1 MSSKSIYA
9 RLYALASGIM
19 LTLVFQAASAQQSSK
34 SLSLDEAISLS
45 IQNSKQLKVSH
56 ARMDDANASVKTAY
70 ERQLPDVS
78 VSGSYLRV
86 LQPNIDLKLKTGDNN
101 GGSNPDPGTKSE
113 MPKVN
118 SAAYGIASVSVPVFA
133 GMMIQ
138 SGKEAARYLAVA
150 AKLDADKDKE
160 DVIQNTI
167 AAYSNLYKATEAVEL
182 VKENV
187 KQSAQRVGD
196 FSNLEK
202 NGLLARNDLLKAELQ
217 QSNYELA
224 LMDAENSLKVA
235 NLNMDIMLGLP
246 DNTALQLDTTVFKVG
261 NNMDSRGVA
270 EFEQLAYQ
278 HRKDA
283 AAISAREH
291 AANAG
296 VKGAKGEY
304 YPSLA
309 VTGGYIAAYI
319 PNVLTITNA
328 VNAGV
333 GLKYNLSS
341 LWKTG
346 SKVASAKAQ
355 LAEVQANESK
365 LTDAI
370 HLDVYQSYENY
381 LLSHKKMD
389 TYIKAIEQSE
399 ENYRITK
406 NKHDNN
412 LATTTDLLDADVAN
426 LQSHLN
432 YAFAKADALV
442 AYNKLLQAAGLLDN
456 SNK

>member
-1 MSSKSIYA
+1 MNSKSIYA
-9 RLYALASGIM
+9 RLYALASGIL
-19 LTLVFQAASAQQSSK
+19 LTLILQTASAQQSVK
-34 SLSLDEAISLS
+34 PLSLNEAISLS
-45 IQNSKQLKVSH
+45 IQNSKQLRVSH
-56 ARMDDANASVKTAY
+56 ARVDEANASVKTAY

-78 VSGSYLRV
+78 ISGSYLR
-86 LQPNIDLKLKTGDNN
+86 LTQPNIDLKLNT
-101 GGSNPDPGTKSE
+101 GGSNSNPGSKSAF
-113 MPKVN
+113 PTVN
-118 SAAYGIASVSVPVFA
+118 SAAYGSANLSVPIFA

-138 SGKEAARYLAVA
+138 SGKESARYLAQA
-150 AKLDADKDKE
+150 AKLDVDKDRE
-160 DVIQNTI
+160 DIIQNTI
-167 AAYSNLYKATEAVEL
+167 AAYSNLYKSKAAVSL
-182 VKENV
+182 VEENI
-187 KQSAQRVGD
+187 KQSTQRVNE
-196 FSNLEK
+196 FSNKEK
-202 NGLLARNDLLKAELQ
+202 NGLLPRNDLLKAELQ
-217 QSNYELA
+217 LSNYQLA
-224 LMDAENSLKVA
+224 LMDAENNQKIA

-246 DNTALQLDTTVFKVG
+246 DNTLLQVDTTIFKVD
-261 NNMDSRGVA
+261 NNIDARNAS

-278 HRKDA
+278 NRKDA
-283 AAISAREH
+283 AALNARER
-291 AANAG
+291 AAYAG

-304 YPSLA
+304 YPSVAL
-309 VTGGYIAAYI
+309 TGGYIAAYI
-319 PNVLTITNA
+319 PNVITITNA
-328 VNAGV
+328 VMGGV

-346 SKVASAKAQ
+346 SKVAGAKAQ
-355 LAEVQANESK
+355 LAEVQANEAK
-365 LTDAI
+365 LVDGI

-432 YAFAKADALV
+432 YAYAKADALV

-456 SNK
+456 NNK

>member
-1 MSSKSIYA
+1 MNSRSIYT
-9 RLYALASGIM
+9 RLYALASGIL
-19 LTLVFQAASAQQSSK
+19 LTFFYQSASAQESVK
-34 SLSLDEAISLS
+34 PLSLNEAISLS
-45 IQNSKQLKVSH
+45 IQNSKQLKVSQ
-56 ARMDDANASVKTAY
+56 AKVDEATASLKTAN

-78 VSGSYLRV
+78 ISGSYLR
-86 LQPNIDLKLKTGDNN
+86 LTEPNIDLKLNMGS
-101 GGSNPDPGTKSE
+101 GGSGGSKPA

-118 SAAYGIASVSVPVFA
+118 SAAYGMANVSVPIFA

-138 SGKEAARYLAVA
+138 SGKESARYLAQA
-150 AKLDADKDKE
+150 ARLDVDKDKE

-167 AAYSNLYKATEAVEL
+167 AAYSNLYKAKEAVKL
-182 VKENV
+182 VQENI
-187 KQSAQRVGD
+187 KQSDERVRE
-196 FSNLEK
+196 FSNKEK

-217 QSNYELA
+217 QSNYQLA
-224 LMDAENSLKVA
+224 LMDAENNLKIS

-246 DNTALQLDTTVFKVG
+246 DNTAIQVDTTIFKTDSNV
-261 NNMDSRGVA
+261 DSRGVA

-283 AAISAREH
+283 ASLNAREK
-291 AANAG
+291 AALAG

-304 YPSLA
+304 FPSLA
-309 VTGGYIAAYI
+309 VTGGYVAAYI

-328 VNAGV
+328 VMGGV

-346 SKVASAKAQ
+346 SKVSGAKAQ
-355 LAEVQANESK
+355 LAQVQANEQK
-365 LTDAI
+365 LVDGI
-370 HLDVYQSYENY
+370 HLDVNQSYENY

-389 TYIKAIEQSE
+389 TYIKAIEQAE

-412 LATTTDLLDADVAN
+412 LATTTDLLDADVAK
-426 LQSHLN
+426 LQAHLN
-432 YAFAKADALV
+432 YAYAKADALV
-442 AYNKLLQAAGLLDN
+442 AYNKLLQAAGILE
-456 SNK
+456 STNK

>member
-1 MSSKSIYA
+1 MNSKSIYA
-9 RLYALASGIM
+9 RLYALASGIL
-19 LTLVFQAASAQQSSK
+19 LTFFFQTASAQQSVK
-34 SLSLDEAISLS
+34 PLSLNEAISLS

-56 ARMDDANASVKTAY
+56 AKVDQATASLKEAN

-78 VSGSYLRV
+78 VSGSYLR
-86 LQPNIDLKLKTGDNN
+86 LTQPNIDLKLKLGDDN
-101 GGSNPDPGTKSE
+101 GGTKSE
-113 MPKVN
+113 SPKVN
-118 SAAYGIASVSVPVFA
+118 QAAYGIASVSVPIFA
-133 GMMIQ
+133 GGLIQ
-138 SGKEAARYLAVA
+138 SGKESARYLAEA
-150 AKLDADKDKE
+150 ARLDVDKDKE

-167 AAYSNLYKATEAVEL
+167 AAYSNLYKAKAAVALVQENIRQSDER
-182 VKENV
+182 VKE
-187 KQSAQRVGD
+187 
-196 FSNLEK
+196 FSNKEK

-217 QSNYELA
+217 QSNYQLA
-224 LMDAENSLKVA
+224 LMDAENNLKIA

-246 DNTALQLDTTVFKVG
+246 DNTTIQVDSAIFKV
-261 NNMDSRGVA
+261 DSNVDGRGVA

-278 HRKDA
+278 NRKDA
-283 AAISAREH
+283 ASLSAREK

-296 VKGAKGEY
+296 IKGAKADY

-309 VTGGYIAAYI
+309 VTGGYIAAYV

-333 GLKYNLSS
+333 GLKYNLGS

-346 SKVASAKAQ
+346 SKVAGAKAK
-355 LAEVQANESK
+355 LAEVQANEAK
-365 LTDAI
+365 VVDNI

-432 YAFAKADALV
+432 YAYAKADALV
-442 AYNKLLQAAGLLDN
+442 AYNKLLQAAGILD
-456 SNK
+456 SNNK

>member
-1 MSSKSIYA
+1 MNSKSIYT
-9 RLYALASGIM
+9 RLYALASGIL
-19 LTLVFQAASAQQSSK
+19 LTFFFQTASAQQSVK
-34 SLSLDEAISLS
+34 PLSLNEAISLS

-56 ARMDDANASVKTAY
+56 AKVDQATASLKEAN

-78 VSGSYLRV
+78 VSGSYLR
-86 LQPNIDLKLKTGDNN
+86 LTQPNIDMKLKLGDDSN
-101 GGSNPDPGTKSE
+101 GGTKSE
-113 MPKVN
+113 SPKVN
-118 SAAYGIASVSVPVFA
+118 SAAYGIASVSVPIFA
-133 GMMIQ
+133 GGLIQ
-138 SGKEAARYLAVA
+138 SGKESARYLAEA
-150 AKLDADKDKE
+150 ARLDVDKDRE

-167 AAYSNLYKATEAVEL
+167 AAYSNLYKAKAAVALVQENIRQSDER
-182 VKENV
+182 VKE
-187 KQSAQRVGD
+187 
-196 FSNLEK
+196 FSNKEK

-217 QSNYELA
+217 QSNYQLA
-224 LMDAENSLKVA
+224 LMDAENNLKIA

-246 DNTALQLDTTVFKVG
+246 DNTMIQVDSTVFKVDDKVDG
-261 NNMDSRGVA
+261 RGVA

-278 HRKDA
+278 NRKDA
-283 AAISAREH
+283 ASLTAREK

-296 VKGAKGEY
+296 IKGAKADY
-304 YPSLA
+304 FPSLA
-309 VTGGYIAAYI
+309 VTGGYVAAYI
-319 PNVLTITNA
+319 PNVITITNA

-346 SKVASAKAQ
+346 SKVSNAKAQ
-355 LAEVQANESK
+355 LAEVQANEAK
-365 LTDAI
+365 LVDGI

-426 LQSHLN
+426 LQAHLN
-432 YAFAKADALV
+432 YAYAKADALV
-442 AYNKLLQAAGLLDN
+442 AYNKLLQSAGILE
-456 SNK
+456 SNNK

>member
-1 MSSKSIYA
+1 MNSKSIYT
-9 RLYALASGIM
+9 RLYALASGIL
-19 LTLVFQAASAQQSSK
+19 LTFFFQTASAQQSVK
-34 SLSLDEAISLS
+34 PLSLNEAISLS

-56 ARMDDANASVKTAY
+56 AKVDQATASLKEAN

-78 VSGSYLRV
+78 VSGSYLR
-86 LQPNIDLKLKTGDNN
+86 LTQPNIDLKLKLGDNN
-101 GGSNPDPGTKSE
+101 GSGKSE
-113 MPKVN
+113 SPKVN
-118 SAAYGIASVSVPVFA
+118 QAAYGMANVSIPIFA
-133 GMMIQ
+133 GGLIQ
-138 SGKEAARYLAVA
+138 SGKESARYLAEA
-150 AKLDADKDKE
+150 AKLDVDKDRE

-167 AAYSNLYKATEAVEL
+167 AAYSNLYKAKAAVALVQENIRQSDER
-182 VKENV
+182 VKE
-187 KQSAQRVGD
+187 
-196 FSNLEK
+196 FSNKEK

-217 QSNYELA
+217 QSNYQLA
-224 LMDAENSLKVA
+224 LMDAENNLKIA

-246 DNTALQLDTTVFKVG
+246 DNTTLQVDSSTFKVDDKVDG
-261 NNMDSRGVA
+261 RGVA

-278 HRKDA
+278 NRKDA
-283 AAISAREH
+283 ASLSFREK

-296 VKGAKGEY
+296 IKGAKADY

-309 VTGGYIAAYI
+309 VTGGYVAAYI
-319 PNVLTITNA
+319 PNLITITNA
-328 VNAGV
+328 VTAGV
-333 GLKYNLSS
+333 GVKYSLSS

-346 SKVASAKAQ
+346 SKVAGARAK
-355 LAEVQANESK
+355 LAEVQANEEK
-365 LTDAI
+365 IVDNI

-432 YAFAKADALV
+432 YAYAKADALV
-442 AYNKLLQAAGLLDN
+442 AYNKLLQAAGILE
-456 SNK
+456 SNNK

>member
-1 MSSKSIYA
+1 
-9 RLYALASGIM
+9 M
-19 LTLVFQAASAQQSSK
+19 LTLFFLTASAQQQEK
-34 SLSLDEAISLS
+34 PLSLNEAISLS
-45 IQNSKQLKVSH
+45 IQNSKQLKVSQ
-56 ARMDDANASVKTAY
+56 AKVAAANASLKEAN
-70 ERQLPDVS
+70 EKQLPDVK
-78 VSGSYLRV
+78 VSGSYLR
-86 LQPNIDLKLKTGDNN
+86 LTQPNIDLKLG
-101 GGSNPDPGTKSE
+101 KSE
-113 MPKVN
+113 GEGGGKGAGPEVN
-118 SAAYGIASVSVPVFA
+118 SAAYGIASVSVPIFA

-138 SGKEAARYLAVA
+138 SGKEAARYLEQA
-150 AKLDADKDKE
+150 AKLDVDKDRE
-160 DVIQNTI
+160 DIMQNTI
-167 AAYSNLYKATEAVEL
+167 AAYSNLYKAQAAVVL
-182 VKENV
+182 MKENL
-187 KQSAQRVGD
+187 KQSTQRVFD
-196 FSNLEK
+196 FTNLEK

-235 NLNMDIMLGLP
+235 SLNMNIMLGLP
-246 DNTALQLDTTVFKVG
+246 DNTPLALDTTVFATD
-261 NNMDSRGVA
+261 NNVDARSA
-270 EFEQLAYQ
+270 ADFEQLAY
-278 HRKDA
+278 HNRKDIA
-283 AAISAREH
+283 AVNARER

-304 YPSLA
+304 YPA
-309 VTGGYIAAYI
+309 VAFTGGYVAAYI
-319 PNVLTITNA
+319 PNVVTITNA
-328 VNAGV
+328 VNAGL

-346 SKVASAKAQ
+346 SKVAGAKAQ
-355 LAEVQANESK
+355 LAQVQASEAQ

-389 TYIKAIEQSE
+389 TYVKAIEQSE

-406 NKHDNN
+406 NKQVNN

-442 AYNKLLQAAGLLDN
+442 AYKKLLKAAGVLDTN
-456 SNK
+456 NK